1 MNNYI
6 PSKVKDLTASRQR
19 VMRNVLKEIELNE
32 ERPKYKWR
40 YVVISTLLTMS
51 AVLFV
56 LNESIMENE
65 QQSAT
70 ELPLD
75 LTKPTFSEEQG
86 LLYLNGVTLGDSQ
99 SKVKESFGENYSVE
113 YQEDGSIA
121 DLILDYD
128 GKARFYFY
136 NDKLDLIIFQKTD
149 EKNFD
154 KLFNN
159 FDGIKVISSTDADRF
174 IYSKET
180 SHILK
185 ATFIPNGN
193 LYLYLSYAGPD
204 LLENP
209 DFLNLEQ
216 DEILE
221 SHDSYDLNIDSPNY
235 YPLEELVKMTPEELI
250 EIGYPN
256 PYEFQ

>member
-1 MNNYI
+1 
-6 PSKVKDLTASRQR
+6 
-19 VMRNVLKEIELNE
+19 
-32 ERPKYKWR
+32 
-40 YVVISTLLTMS
+40 
-51 AVLFV
+51 
-56 LNESIMENE
+56 
-65 QQSAT
+65 
-70 ELPLD
+70 
-75 LTKPTFSEEQG
+75 G

-99 SKVKESFGENYSVE
+99 SKVIESLGKNYSVE

-136 NDKLDLIIFQKTD
+136 NNKLDVIIFQKTD
-149 EKNFD
+149 VKYFD
-154 KLFNN
+154 KIFND

-185 ATFIPNGN
+185 ATFVPNGN

-204 LLENP
+204 LLENR
-209 DFLNLEQ
+209 DFLNLVQ

-256 PYEFQ
+256 PSEFQ

>member
-19 VMRNVLKEIELNE
+19 VMQNVLKEIELNE

-40 YVVISTLLTMS
+40 YVVISAILTMS
-51 AVLFV
+51 ALFFV
-56 LNESIMENE
+56 SNEFIMENE

-99 SKVKESFGENYSVE
+99 SKVIENLGENYSVE

-136 NDKLDLIIFQKTD
+136 KNKLDLIIFQKTD
-149 EKNFD
+149 EQYFD

-185 ATFIPNGN
+185 ATIVPNGD
-193 LYLYLSYAGPD
+193 LYLYLSYVGPD
-204 LLENP
+204 LIENP
-209 DFLNLEQ
+209 DFLKLEQ

>member
-19 VMRNVLKEIELNE
+19 VMRNVLKEVELNKE
-32 ERPKYKWR
+32 GPKYKWR
-40 YVVISTLLTMS
+40 YVVIIAILTMS
-51 AVLFV
+51 AMLFV
-56 LNESIMENE
+56 LNESFMENE

-70 ELPLD
+70 ELQLD

-86 LLYLNGVTLGDSQ
+86 LLYLNGFTLGDSQ
-99 SKVKESFGENYSVE
+99 SKVIESLGENYSVE

-128 GKARFYFY
+128 GKAKFYFY

-149 EKNFD
+149 EKYFD

-159 FDGIKVISSTDADRF
+159 FDGIKVISSTDDDRF
-174 IYSKET
+174 IYSEET
-180 SHILK
+180 SHIVK
-185 ATFIPNGN
+185 ATFVPNGN

-216 DEILE
+216 NEILE
-221 SHDSYDLNIDSPNY
+221 SHDSNDLNIDSPN
-235 YPLEELVKMTPEELI
+235 
-250 EIGYPN
+250 
-256 PYEFQ
+256 